1 MKIQVSLLCLA
12 IASALAVAPAAQA
25 ANTRR
30 ADVVNRANALLNANA
45 SAFHRASADAFS
57 VRDVIVDRDG
67 TEHVRYDRTWNGLPV
82 IGGDFVAHSRNGRLT
97 RVSQT
102 LRSAQRPSL
111 NGRITRDQA
120 IVEAGAHFGSR
131 FDGAPTAR
139 TVVYARDTTPVLAYE
154 VVFKG
159 TRADQTPTEMHYFV
173 DASSARILDQW
184 DTVNT
189 ARPGP
194 GRTCRKS
201 EGAVGTGNSLFV
213 GEVTLNTSRCLSQS
227 EYSMVDTTRGGGAT
241 YDMHNATSGTGTLFT
256 SSMNVWG
263 DGTMNDRA
271 TVAADAHFGV
281 AATWDYY
288 LTTFGRAGI
297 ADDGKGAV
305 SRVHVGNNWVNATW
319 SDSCFCMS
327 FGDGD
332 PNDSAGMN
340 QPIVVLDVA
349 GHEMTHGVTS
359 RSAGLVYSGESGGL
373 NEATSDIMGTMVEF
387 FVNDAADPG
396 DYLIGEKTFG
406 NNDGT
411 KALRYMF
418 KPSLDAWLYNNTP
431 GYVSQDC
438 YSAGIGNMDVHF
450 SSGVANHF
458 IYLLAEGAVVPAGF
472 GAGTDANLTANDLVC
487 NGNTG
492 LTAIGRVKAAAIW
505 YKALTEEMTSSTNYA
520 GARTATLVAAEAL
533 YGAGSPEVSAVDA
546 AWAAVNVGGQL
557 VAPPPQTPAPNRTPR
572 LPRR

>member
-1 MKIQVSLLCLA
+1 MKLQASLLCLA
-12 IASALAVAPAAQA
+12 IASALSVAPAQA
-25 ANTRR
+25 ANTIR
-30 ADVVNRANALLNANA
+30 ADVVSRVNALVTANSPA
-45 SAFHRASADAFS
+45 VHGTYGDVYT
-57 VRDVIVDRDG
+57 VRDVIVDHNG
-67 TEHVRYDRTWNGLPV
+67 TEHVRYDRSYRGMPV

-97 RVSQT
+97 GVSQT
-102 LRSAQRPSL
+102 LRSASRPSL

-120 IVEAGAHFGSR
+120 IVEAGAHFGTR
-131 FDGAPTAR
+131 FDGVPTAR
-139 TVVYARDTTPVLAYE
+139 PVVYARKTAPVLAYE

-159 TRADQTPTEMHYFV
+159 IKSDQTPTEMHYFV
-173 DASSARILDQW
+173 DASSGRILDKW

-189 ARPGP
+189 AKPGP
-194 GRTCRKS
+194 GRSCRKS
-201 EGAVGTGNSLFV
+201 EAAVGTGNSLFV

-227 EYSMVDTTRGGGAT
+227 EYSMVDTTRGGGST
-241 YDMHNATSGTGTLFT
+241 YDMHNATSGNGTLFT

-288 LTTFGRAGI
+288 KNTFGRQGI
-297 ADDGKGAV
+297 ANDGKGAV

-319 SDSCFCMS
+319 SDGCFCMS

-387 FVNDAADPG
+387 SVNDAADPG

-406 NNDGT
+406 TNDGT

-458 IYLLAEGAVVPAGF
+458 IYLLSEGAVVPAGF
-472 GAGTDANLTANDLVC
+472 GAGTWANLTPNSLVC

-505 YKALTEEMTSSTNYA
+505 YKALTEYMTSTTDYA
-520 GARTATLVAAEAL
+520 DARQATLDAATDL
-533 YGAGSPEVSAVDA
+533 YGAGSTEYNAVNA
-546 AWAAVNVGGQL
+546 AWAAVNVPNQAI
-557 VAPPPQTPAPNRTPR
+557 VQAPAPAPTPR
-572 LPRR
+572 RRRF